1 MESFALVKIRAT
13 VETGP
18 MLLPEDSI
26 DKALEELRRNL
37 KNLGL
42 AVLSIDPSGLTLH
55 PLALGSSA
63 ALGIGDQVAA
73 IGDPFTYERSLS
85 TGVVSG
91 LDRTISA
98 PKTVGIRIRLTD
110 SLCVVPLRCRIIW

>member
-1 MESFALVKIRAT
+1 MLFCSTGVQSMGSFALVKIRAT

-42 AVLSIDPSGLTLH
+42 AVLSIDRMD
-55 PLALGSSA
+55 A
-63 ALGIGDQVAA
+63 AMAQSPDAFTDN
-73 IGDPFTYERSLS
+73 DPWSFRGRS
-85 TGVVSG
+85 VE
-91 LDRTISA
+91 
-98 PKTVGIRIRLTD
+98 
-110 SLCVVPLRCRIIW
+110 